1 MIAYEIG
8 AVEAGY
14 RGTNVIEGISV
25 RIHADD
31 FLGVIGPN
39 GAGKSTL
46 LKLLTGNLR
55 PSAGTIAFRGRALA
69 AYTERELARELA
81 VVHQHIEN
89 VLPFTVEEFVT
100 MGRFPHRR
108 PWEIAR
114 EDDHA
119 AVAAAIES
127 VGIAGL
133 ARRPLTELS
142 GGELQLARIALALAQ
157 DCGVIL
163 LDEPTSFLDI
173 AHAVRIMDALHGMH
187 RRGKTI
193 ITVLHD
199 INTAADYCTRIVG
212 IGGGRIAF
220 DGPPAAVL
228 TYENLEALYGTTCIV
243 YDNAVTK
250 KPHVFTVPEYARR
263 G

>member
-14 RGTNVIEGISV
+14 RGTNVLEGISV

-108 PWEIAR
+108 PWE
-114 EDDHA
+114 
-119 AVAAAIES
+119 
-127 VGIAGL
+127 
-133 ARRPLTELS
+133 
-142 GGELQLARIALALAQ
+142 
-157 DCGVIL
+157 
-163 LDEPTSFLDI
+163 
-173 AHAVRIMDALHGMH
+173 
-187 RRGKTI
+187 
-193 ITVLHD
+193 
-199 INTAADYCTRIVG
+199 
-212 IGGGRIAF
+212 
-220 DGPPAAVL
+220 
-228 TYENLEALYGTTCIV
+228 
-243 YDNAVTK
+243 
-250 KPHVFTVPEYARR
+250 
-263 G
+263 